1 MFLEFFRNGNFVT
14 PARTR
19 LWAAAL
25 LIGFTAAIAA
35 LFLTAHGLNDYQ
47 GRPLGTDFSNIYV
60 AGQSARAGDAI
71 SPFDPARQYAH
82 EQALFGKAT
91 PFYGWHYPPFFLLI
105 AAPLAKLAYIPALV
119 VWQLTT
125 LALYLGAI
133 ALLLRGSAAPRLSR
147 DKTWLLFA
155 LAFPAVF
162 VNLTHG
168 HNGFLTAALMAGA
181 LALLDAEPI
190 IAGVLLGLLAYKP
203 QFGLLIPIALVASGR
218 WRTIFAATATV
229 AALAALV
236 TVLFGAGV
244 WQAFLDSTS
253 FTRSAVL
260 EHGGAGFFKI
270 QSVFAWVRLW
280 GGAVPLAYAVQGTVT
295 LASAIA
301 VFFVWRSD
309 SSRETKGALL
319 CVAALL
325 ATPYSFDY
333 DMMLL
338 APAIALMAADGVARG
353 FAPYEKM
360 TIAALW
366 LVPFVARPLAA
377 ATFFP
382 LGVPVMLAAA
392 IYLVAPVLFRRE
404 MLRPV

>member
-1 MFLEFFRNGNFVT
+1 LEFFRSGDFVT
-14 PARTR
+14 LARAR
-19 LWAAAL
+19 LWAVAL
-25 LIGFTAAIAA
+25 LIGFAAAIAA
-35 LFLTAHGLNDYQ
+35 LFFTAHGLSDYQ

-60 AGQSARAGDAI
+60 AGQSAHAGDAI

-105 AAPLAKLAYIPALV
+105 AAPLARLSYIPALI
-119 VWQLTT
+119 VWQLAT

-133 ALLLRGSAAPRLSR
+133 ALLLRNSAAPQLSR
-147 DKTWLLFA
+147 DRTWLLLA

-181 LALLDAEPI
+181 LALLDSEPVV
-190 IAGVLLGLLAYKP
+190 AGILFGLLAYKP

-218 WRTIFAATATV
+218 WRAIFAAAATV

-236 TVLFGAGV
+236 TILFGAGV

-260 EHGGAGFFKI
+260 EDGGAGFFKI
-270 QSVFAWVRLW
+270 QSVFACVRMW
-280 GGAVPLAYAVQGTVT
+280 GGAVPLAYAVQGAVT
-295 LASAIA
+295 LALAVA
-301 VFFVWRSD
+301 VFFVWRSGAA
-309 SSRETKGALL
+309 REIRGALL

-333 DMMLL
+333 DMMVL
-338 APAIALMAADGVARG
+338 APAIALMVSDGAARG

-360 TIAALW
+360 IVAGLW

-377 ATFFP
+377 ATFIP
-382 LGVPVMLAAA
+382 LGVPMMLAAA
-392 IYLVAPVLFRRE
+392 IYLSAPVLMHRPR
-404 MLRPV
+404 LRAA